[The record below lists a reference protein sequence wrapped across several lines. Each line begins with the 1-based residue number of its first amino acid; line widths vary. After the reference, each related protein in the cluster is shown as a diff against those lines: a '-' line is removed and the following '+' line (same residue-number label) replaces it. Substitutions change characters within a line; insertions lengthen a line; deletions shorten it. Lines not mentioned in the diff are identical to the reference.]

1 MESKGIENMRSNVVI
16 KNPFGGRDLKL
27 KEHQIG
33 HFDNC
38 DTIWSRNI
46 ALMDVSPMGSGKNM
60 IIIGLAMKYT
70 MGICP
75 IAPKPAIP
83 VWKKNCSRFQIP
95 LYSGNIFGQ
104 PMAGRITMNLPD
116 LSPTDISIFLN
127 HVHTLAGLQA
137 TDIISLLYYHF
148 KEIAKKADPK
158 AIDIIIPT
166 IETHIRFRQHMHQ
179 YISVPD
185 NNVGST
191 GKIAMIYSNYYSA
204 ITGSLFIRLPIYPKK
219 LRGTPTPE
227 QIEQYNREMTAY
239 NNFDVSNI
247 ILTYGKLRSV
257 GQSQPKHGLLY
268 RIDKA
273 SPIGDPLGTGFVPG
287 YRLEALFQEGC
298 IIAFDEMHH
307 IKNKNAQFDACRS
320 LTISCLK
327 ANNNR
332 SRLSFISGTPCDS
345 EHHII
350 NVCRLLGF
358 IRQPTLCVVTKNNVA
373 YHGAAD
379 LINICR
385 KFDNNTT
392 NGLFNSAHIRTNK
405 DVQKLCYDLFIQII
419 KPNIISRMPPPHI
432 EAKLNIANG
441 FYNMDL
447 KSATGLHAK
456 IQELADLV
464 IYNDTSKECFI
475 NKLNK
480 VTIKNKMQVI
490 ELLKVPILIRLAKEK
505 LNESPNN
512 KVIIYIS
519 FIETFSQLA
528 AGLVEYQPM
537 IINGQTSD
545 DKARGSIIDKF
556 QNSPSHRLLIV
567 SLQSMSESG
576 SFCDKYGNYPRFM
589 FIVPSH
595 EFLTLL
601 QAIYRIYR
609 IGTKSDATVRFIY
622 SKQSLVELSLLNA
635 IAKKKATLEDIIDY
649 DQSLKTHPNEYE
661 D

>member
-1 MESKGIENMRSNVVI
+1 
-16 KNPFGGRDLKL
+16 
-27 KEHQIG
+27 
-33 HFDNC
+33 
-38 DTIWSRNI
+38 
-46 ALMDVSPMGSGKNM
+46 
-60 IIIGLAMKYT
+60 
-70 MGICP
+70 
-75 IAPKPAIP
+75 
-83 VWKKNCSRFQIP
+83 
-95 LYSGNIFGQ
+95 
-104 PMAGRITMNLPD
+104 
-116 LSPTDISIFLN
+116 
-127 HVHTLAGLQA
+127 
-137 TDIISLLYYHF
+137 
-148 KEIAKKADPK
+148 
-158 AIDIIIPT
+158 
-166 IETHIRFRQHMHQ
+166 
-179 YISVPD
+179 
-185 NNVGST
+185 
-191 GKIAMIYSNYYSA
+191 
-204 ITGSLFIRLPIYPKK
+204 
-219 LRGTPTPE
+219 
-227 QIEQYNREMTAY
+227 
-239 NNFDVSNI
+239 
-247 ILTYGKLRSV
+247 
-257 GQSQPKHGLLY
+257 
-268 RIDKA
+268 
-273 SPIGDPLGTGFVPG
+273 
-287 YRLEALFQEGC
+287 
-298 IIAFDEMHH
+298 
-307 IKNKNAQFDACRS
+307 
-320 LTISCLK
+320 
-327 ANNNR
+327 
-332 SRLSFISGTPCDS
+332 
-345 EHHII
+345 
-350 NVCRLLGF
+350 
-358 IRQPTLCVVTKNNVA
+358 
-373 YHGAAD
+373 
-379 LINICR
+379 
-385 KFDNNTT
+385 
-392 NGLFNSAHIRTNK
+392 
-405 DVQKLCYDLFIQII
+405 
-419 KPNIISRMPPPHI
+419 MPPPHI